1 MTSMGTRLKHIGR
14 GIVCRIL
21 ERQVVRLR
29 ARHSFAIVTV
39 SGSVGKTSTKYAA
52 ASVLQQAGKRV
63 RYQDGNYNDRV
74 TVPLVLFKQ
83 PLPHLLNI
91 FAWLRVFAAN
101 ERMIRRGPG
110 IDVAVLELGTD
121 GPGQIEQFAYLQ
133 PELAVVT
140 AVTPEHM
147 EFFADLDAAAAEEL
161 AVTKFAQKLLIAE
174 DVPERYLQGIA
185 ALRYGLSAKATY
197 RAQEGSPDKDGQTI
211 TLTEQSNKQ
220 QVHIVLLGS
229 QGAKIALAGAAVARE
244 LGVDWDKIVS
254 ALSNLEPVAGRMRLF
269 RGVHGSTIIDDTYNA
284 SPEAVIAALDV
295 LVRMPGS
302 YKVLVLGGMNELGE
316 FGLEAHKEA
325 AEAIN
330 ERAIDLVVSVGEL
343 ADRELAPYLKETNQ
357 RKIVRMFSA
366 ERAGVFVREQL
377 AGKKDA
383 VVLCKGSQNGVFAE
397 ETAKQ
402 LLQDPADSA
411 RLVRQSNYWLQRK
424 APQLYS
430 LGRLDDRL

>member
-1 MTSMGTRLKHIGR
+1 MGTRLKHIGR
-14 GIVCRIL
+14 SVVCHVL
-21 ERQVVRLR
+21 ERQVRRLR
-29 ARHSFAIVTV
+29 ARHDFTIVTV
-39 SGSVGKTSTKYAA
+39 SGSIGKTSTKYVAA
-52 ASVLQQAGKRV
+52 NVLQQAGKRV
-63 RYQDGNYNDRV
+63 RYQEGNYNERV
-74 TVPLVLFKQ
+74 TVPLVLFGQ

-101 ERMIRRGPG
+101 EKMIRRGPG
-110 IDVAVLELGTD
+110 VDVAVLELGTD

-140 AVTPEHM
+140 AITPEHM
-147 EFFADLDAAAAEEL
+147 EFFADLDAVAAEEL

-174 DVPERYLQGIA
+174 DVPQRYVEDTNA
-185 ALRYGLSAKATY
+185 VRYGLSDKATY
-197 RAQEGSPDKDGQTI
+197 RAQEGVPGKDGQTV
-211 TLTEQSNKQ
+211 TFTEKGRKQ
-220 QVHIVLLGS
+220 QVHVALLGS

-244 LGVDWDKIVS
+244 LGVTWDKIIP
-254 ALSNLEPVAGRMRLF
+254 ALGSLEPVPGRMQLLH
-269 RGVHGSTIIDDTYNA
+269 GVHGSTIIDDTYNA

-295 LVRMPGS
+295 LVRMPGD
-302 YKVLVLGGMNELGE
+302 YKVLVLGGMNELGK
-316 FGLEAHKEA
+316 FGLEAHREV

-343 ADRELAPYLKETNQ
+343 ADKELAPYLQEVRQ
-357 RKIVRMFSA
+357 RKVVRMFSA

-377 AGKKDA
+377 VDKKGA
-383 VVLCKGSQNGVFAE
+383 VVLCKGSQNGVFTE
-397 ETAKQ
+397 EAVKQ

-424 APQLYS
+424 AAQLYS

>member
-1 MTSMGTRLKHIGR
+1 MGMRVKHIGR
-14 GIVCRIL
+14 TIVCRIL
-21 ERQVVRLR
+21 ERQVRRLR
-29 ARHSFAIVTV
+29 ARHDFTVVTIG
-39 SGSVGKTSTKYAA
+39 GSIGKTSTKYVAA
-52 ASVLQQAGKRV
+52 NVLQQAGKRV
-63 RYQDGNYNDRV
+63 RYQAGNYNDRV
-74 TVPLVLFKQ
+74 TVPLVLFEQ

-91 FAWLRVFAAN
+91 FAWLRVFVAN
-101 ERMIRRGPG
+101 EKMIRRGPG

-147 EFFADLDAAAAEEL
+147 EFFADLDAVAAEEL

-174 DVPERYLQGIA
+174 DVPERYLENIDVV
-185 ALRYGLSAKATY
+185 RYGLSAKATY
-197 RAQEGSPDKDGQTI
+197 RAQEGVPDKSGQTI
-211 TLTEQSNKQ
+211 TITEQGNTQ
-220 QVHIVLLGS
+220 QAHIALLGA
-229 QGAKIALAGAAVARE
+229 QGAKIALAGAAIARE
-244 LGVDWDKIVS
+244 LGVSWDEIIP
-254 ALSNLEPVAGRMRLF
+254 ALSSLEPVAGRMRVF
-269 RGVHGSTIIDDTYNA
+269 AGVHGSTVIDDTYNA

-295 LVRMPGS
+295 LVRMPGD
-302 YKVLVLGGMNELGE
+302 YKVLVLGGMNELGD
-316 FGLEAHKEA
+316 FGLQAHKEA

-330 ERAIDLVVSVGEL
+330 ERALDLVVSVGEL
-343 ADRELAPYLKETNQ
+343 ADRELAPYLKETSQ
-357 RKIVRMFSA
+357 RKIVRKFSA

-377 AGKKDA
+377 AGKQGA

-397 ETAKQ
+397 ETVKQ

-424 APQLYS
+424 ATQLYS